1 MPQTPYCVARPLLF
15 LLPPEA
21 AHKAALC
28 ALRMRVKING
38 LSPPINTNPTTAMG
52 LKFPNRLGLAAGF
65 DKNGGDVDALATMG
79 FGFIE
84 IGAIHQDH
92 NPAMRRRAF
101 FASPKRKR

>member
-52 LKFPNRLGLAAGF
+52 LEFPNRLGLAAGLT
-65 DKNGGDVDALATMG
+65 KTA
-79 FGFIE
+79 
-84 IGAIHQDH
+84 
-92 NPAMRRRAF
+92 AMLMRWRQWDLVLLKSAQ
-101 FASPKRKR
+101 